1 MKSLTAISKL
11 TIYAQTHPQ
20 TANDCF
26 TLIDII
32 TENITIRNEKYD
44 FNEFNVDFEDVIK
57 TIFSK
62 IFLANQELLDS
73 VHKIYTAKKSN
84 YDIILLNTISKTS
97 KLIKENTHNIEML
110 KTLFDLQIEQKLDY
124 DLSKFYE
131 IKDNHIE
138 RATNLGNFTQELLQ
152 SFPFI
157 KIAQHYIKY
166 ALELQEEQDA
176 KKIENKLP
184 DVREKLAI
192 YKKFKEINDD
202 IGYFSDEQT
211 ISLNKAVS
219 YTKKIVD
226 KRNLYVQME
235 LYDYDPWESMHFSK
249 CNRN

>member
-1 MKSLTAISKL
+1 
-11 TIYAQTHPQ
+11 
-20 TANDCF
+20 
-26 TLIDII
+26 
-32 TENITIRNEKYD
+32 
-44 FNEFNVDFEDVIK
+44 
-57 TIFSK
+57 
-62 IFLANQELLDS
+62 
-73 VHKIYTAKKSN
+73 
-84 YDIILLNTISKTS
+84 
-97 KLIKENTHNIEML
+97 ML

-138 RATNLGNFTQELLQ
+138 RATNLRNFAQELLQ

-157 KIAQHYIKY
+157 KIAQHYIKD
-166 ALELQEEQDA
+166 ALELQEEKDA

-202 IGYFSDEQT
+202 IGNFSDEQ
-211 ISLNKAVS
+211 IVSLNKAVS

-249 CNRN
+249 CNGN